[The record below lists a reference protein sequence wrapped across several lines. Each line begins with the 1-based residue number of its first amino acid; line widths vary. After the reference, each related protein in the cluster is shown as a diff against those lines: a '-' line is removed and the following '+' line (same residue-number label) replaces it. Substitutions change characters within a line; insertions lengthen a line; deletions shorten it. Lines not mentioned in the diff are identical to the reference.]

1 VVTPSGTRLLI
12 VDDELALLGLL
23 KRYLERLGYQV
34 DLAATAED
42 ALAGFTE
49 DPKRYSCV
57 LTDLTL
63 PGMNGEQLAERL
75 RELNPKLPVIISS
88 GYPYEPK
95 SPRTRFLQKPY
106 LPQMLVET
114 VEKVLGKSSLGKPD
128 K

>member
-1 VVTPSGTRLLI
+1 MAAKAPGSSRLLI
-12 VDDELALLGLL
+12 VDDELPLLSLL

-34 DLAATAED
+34 ELAATAEE
-42 ALAGFTE
+42 ALACFTS
-49 DPKRYSCV
+49 DPRRYSCL

-63 PGMNGEQLAERL
+63 PGMNGEELVDRV
-75 RELNPKLPVIISS
+75 RELNPRLPAIISS

-114 VEKVLGKSSLGKPD
+114 VEGILGKSGK
-128 K
+128 

>member
-1 VVTPSGTRLLI
+1 MVSASGIRLLI

-34 DLAATAED
+34 DLAGTAEE

-63 PGMNGEQLAERL
+63 PGMNGEQLAERM

-95 SPRTRFLQKPY
+95 GARTRFLQKPY

-114 VEKVLGKSSLGKPD
+114 VEKVLGKSSK
-128 K
+128 

>member
-1 VVTPSGTRLLI
+1 VVSASGIRLLI

-34 DLAATAED
+34 DLAGTAEE

-63 PGMNGEQLAERL
+63 PGMNGEQLAERM

-95 SPRTRFLQKPY
+95 GARTRFLQKPY

-114 VEKVLGKSSLGKPD
+114 VEKVLGKSSK
-128 K
+128 